1 VSGPAQWT
9 RAGGCRR
16 STGRSRE
23 EASAACRPNHP
34 SRARADEQSRPPWRA
49 TQEEDGSSLKRG
61 RVDLS
66 CCFGAIGTAVR
77 AWSPYSRDRS
87 ASSKRDSSNVSFHR
101 LGHTSP
107 SKGWP
112 GVARQLDPTR
122 ESGYRWNDARDWAV
136 PRTAA
141 AQREVKEH
149 WAAEVCPVTRSIP
162 PRAKRWPS
170 SRTGAR
176 CRRRRASSAP
186 LRDGRVIELT
196 KGSRLGGRRGAE
208 RPVPPR

>member
-1 VSGPAQWT
+1 MEGHP
-9 RAGGCRR
+9 GGRWELFEAW
-16 STGRSRE
+16 TGRSLMLFR
-23 EASAACRPNHP
+23 RDRN
-34 SRARADEQSRPPWRA
+34 SRQGMEPLQPETDRPP
-49 TQEEDGSSLKRG
+49 QRG
-61 RVDLS
+61 E
-66 CCFGAIGTAVR
+66 
-77 AWSPYSRDRS
+77 
-87 ASSKRDSSNVSFHR
+87 SSNDSFHR
-101 LGHTSP
+101 LGHPSP

-162 PRAKRWPS
+162 PRAERWPS

-176 CRRRRASSAP
+176 CRRRRASSA

-196 KGSRLGGRRGAE
+196 EGSRLGGRRGAE

>member
-1 VSGPAQWT
+1 MSNPGHH
-9 RAGGCRR
+9 G
-16 STGRSRE
+16 
-23 EASAACRPNHP
+23 
-34 SRARADEQSRPPWRA
+34 A

-122 ESGYRWNDARDWAV
+122 ESGYGWNDAHDWAV

-141 AQREVKEH
+141 AQRVVQER
-149 WAAEVCPVTRSIP
+149 WAAEVRPVTDHP
-162 PRAKRWPS
+162 PVLNGGRAPEGRPLP
-170 SRTGAR
+170 
-176 CRRRRASSAP
+176 ASACSFAG